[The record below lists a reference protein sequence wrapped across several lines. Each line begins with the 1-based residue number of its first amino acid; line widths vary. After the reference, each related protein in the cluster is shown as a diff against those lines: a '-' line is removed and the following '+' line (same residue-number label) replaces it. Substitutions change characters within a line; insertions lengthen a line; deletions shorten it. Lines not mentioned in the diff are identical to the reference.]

1 MPAAPFSEKFKKKG
15 DGAPQPGISVADAL
29 KALEGATKGPR
40 QLALIKRLQNEFDG
54 SASTQRPA
62 TSSDSPGMKAAR
74 GAMSP
79 AVLKHA
85 AKGDESQPQG
95 QGSESQ
101 R

>member
-1 MPAAPFSEKFKKKG
+1 VPAAPFSEKFKKKG
-15 DGAPQPGISVADAL
+15 DGAPKPGISVADAL
-29 KALEGATKGPR
+29 KVLEGATKGPR
-40 QLALIKRLQNEFDG
+40 QQALIKRLQNEFDG